1 MSVHA
6 LSWAFKQ
13 KTNTPTTK
21 LVLVALANYADEL
34 NSCFPSHQH
43 LSSRCEISER
53 QVRRCIDDLCGLG
66 LVKKETRAG
75 TSNRYFLGV
84 VTDVQGGVVTHVQG
98 VRTPTSAYT
107 KPIRKKKTGRSL
119 NEIAG

>member
-21 LVLVALANYADEL
+21 LVLVALANYADEQ

-43 LSSRCEISER
+43 LSTRCEISER

-66 LVKKETRAG
+66 LVTKKSRAG

-98 VRTPTSAYT
+98 GRTSTSAYT
-107 KPIRKKKTGRSL
+107 KPIQKKKTGRSL